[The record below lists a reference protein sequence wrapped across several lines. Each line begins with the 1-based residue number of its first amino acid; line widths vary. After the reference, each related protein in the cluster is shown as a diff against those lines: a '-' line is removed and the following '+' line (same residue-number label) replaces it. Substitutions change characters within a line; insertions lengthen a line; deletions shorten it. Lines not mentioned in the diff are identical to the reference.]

1 MKATPG
7 ANIVMLASAV
17 HSAFDTRIFHKEA
30 KSLVKKGYAVSII
43 VPHEA
48 DVQQDQINIIA
59 VDKPKNGFVK
69 LIITPVKILQQALKQ
84 RKDAV
89 YHVHDSELLVISI
102 LLKLS
107 GRKVIYDAHEDTP
120 KQMMYQHWLPKIL
133 RKPAGWYYYLLEHIA
148 GKMFDAIVVAEPV
161 LNKYYPAKKTTLVRN
176 FPPVDKFTDLP
187 IPYEKRNRW
196 LVYIGLLSKPRGIM
210 EMAEGAKMAKQ
221 RSSFEFVVGGKF
233 APPSL
238 KNEYLENNVLRF
250 LDWLSLDELV
260 NVLKESQVGIIIPN
274 PIERYLTN
282 YPVKMF
288 EYMAAGL
295 PVIASKLG
303 VSAEFVEE
311 CRGGI
316 LVDPTDPTDV
326 ANAIQWLF
334 NHPEEAKEM
343 GIRGREMVF
352 SKYNWR
358 IESEKLIALY
368 SRLIPLQQT

>member
-1 MKATPG
+1 MKAPQD
-7 ANIVMLASAV
+7 AHIVKLVSAV

-30 KSLVKKGYAVSII
+30 KSLVKSGYKVSII
-43 VPHEA
+43 VPHER
-48 DVQQDQINIIA
+48 DVRQDQIDIIA
-59 VDKPKNGFVK
+59 VEKPENGFVK
-69 LIITPVKILQQALKQ
+69 LIITPVKILRKALKQ

-89 YHVHDSELLVISI
+89 FHVHDSELLFISI
-102 LLKLS
+102 LLKLT
-107 GRKVIYDAHEDTP
+107 GRKVVYDAHEDTP
-120 KQMMYQHWLPKIL
+120 KQMMYQHWLPKVL
-133 RKPAGWYYYLLEHIA
+133 RKPAGWYYYVLETIA
-148 GKMFDAIVVAEPV
+148 GKIFNAIIVAEPV
-161 LNKYYPAKKTTLVRN
+161 LFKYYPPEKTILVRN
-176 FPPVDKFTDLP
+176 FPPVDKFTELP
-187 IPYEKRNRW
+187 IPYEKRNKW
-196 LVYIGLLSKPRGIM
+196 LVYIGLLSKPRGIE
-210 EMAEGAKMAKQ
+210 EMAAGAKLAKK
-221 RSSFEFVVGGKF
+221 RSTFEFVVGGKF

-238 KNEYLENNVLRF
+238 KSDYLENNDLKF

-260 NVLKESQVGIIIPN
+260 QVLKESQVGIIIPN

-316 LVDPTDPTDV
+316 LVDPTDPQDI

-334 NHPEEAKEM
+334 DHPEEAKEM

-352 SKYNWR
+352 TKYNWR
-358 IESEKLIALY
+358 IESEKLLELY
-368 SRLIPLQQT
+368 SRLSPIR

>member
-1 MKATPG
+1 MKATQS
-7 ANIVMLASAV
+7 AHIVKLASAV

-30 KSLVKKGYAVSII
+30 KSLVKIGYNVSII
-43 VPHEA
+43 VPHEGN
-48 DVQQDQINIIA
+48 VQQDQINIIA
-59 VDKPKNGFVK
+59 VEKPRNGFVK
-69 LIITPVKILQQALKQ
+69 LLITPIKILRKALKQ
-84 RKDAV
+84 KKSAV
-89 YHVHDSELLVISI
+89 FHVHDSELLAIAI
-102 LLKLS
+102 LLKLT
-107 GRKVIYDAHEDTP
+107 GRKVVYDAHEDTP

-133 RKPAGWYYYLLEHIA
+133 RKPAGWYYFVLENIA
-148 GKMFDAIVVAEPV
+148 GKIFDAIVVAEPV
-161 LNKYYPAKKTTLVRN
+161 LYKYYPPEKTILVRN

-187 IPYEKRNRW
+187 IPYEKRNKW
-196 LVYIGLLSKPRGIM
+196 LVYIGLLSKPRGIE
-210 EMAEGAKMAKQ
+210 EMAEGAKLAKK

-238 KNEYLENNVLRF
+238 KSRYLENNELRF

-260 NVLKESQVGIIIPN
+260 NVLKESQAGIIIPN

-316 LVDPTDPTDV
+316 LVDPTDPEDI
-326 ANAIQWLF
+326 AKAIQWLF
-334 NHPEEAKEM
+334 DHPEEAKEM

-352 SKYNWR
+352 SKYNWG
-358 IESEKLIALY
+358 IESEKLTALY
-368 SRLIPLQQT
+368 SRLNSLQKT